1 MALTYSLAGASG
13 FGAIAVLMTLAAA
26 PAVVSLTGDEG
37 THPLVRVIIVVAA
50 LMVLVVPIVLSRGL
64 EQVDLADNLREATDN
79 VDRESRASNMS
90 RGKPQSD
97 NSPGQSKKVATQ
109 AKRNAADTEE
119 ELPDSGDLGDDIFGE
134 SGDVKKKRGRK
145 RK

>member
-1 MALTYSLAGASG
+1 
-13 FGAIAVLMTLAAA
+13 MTLAAA

-64 EQVDLADNLREATDN
+64 EQVDLADNLRDATDR
-79 VDRESRASNMS
+79 DDQDSRASTTVREKTS
-90 RGKPQSD
+90 SAQA
-97 NSPGQSKKVATQ
+97 QSKKRAAQ
-109 AKRNAADTEE
+109 SKRNSDAREE
-119 ELPDSGDLGDDIFGE
+119 NRPESNDLVDDIFGE
-134 SGDVKKKRGRK
+134 SEVSKKRRGRK